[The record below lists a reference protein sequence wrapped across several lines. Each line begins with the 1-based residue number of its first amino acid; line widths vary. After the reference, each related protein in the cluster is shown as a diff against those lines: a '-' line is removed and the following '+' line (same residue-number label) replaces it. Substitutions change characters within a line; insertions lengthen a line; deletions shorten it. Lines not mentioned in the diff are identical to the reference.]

1 MRIQARLRPIKFDL
15 RGYKKEL
22 QRHLTEEL
30 KSAARAWLERIVLN
44 GPLHDSKGGMPA
56 WSGASA
62 ATFMEL
68 ASKVSLTLGI
78 SPSAP
83 SRISLG
89 KSLGDGDLSIESSK
103 GSYTFIY
110 RTSLD
115 HLIINESVNVNALEK
130 GFHLERPGPY
140 NFIGAGRETFNEFAG
155 KVRLPNPFKFLKA
168 GATITI

>member
-30 KSAARAWLERIVLN
+30 KSAARAWLERIIK
-44 GPLHDSKGGMPA
+44 GPLHDAGGMPV

-62 ATFMEL
+62 ATFLDL
-68 ASKVSLTLGI
+68 AAKVSYSFGI
-78 SPSAP
+78 SPTAP

-89 KSLGDGDLSIESSK
+89 KSHGTGEVLLEPNRGRYVFR
-103 GSYTFIY
+103 YT
-110 RTSLD
+110 TSLD
-115 HLIINESVNVNALEK
+115 HLIINESHDATQWGYKLR
-130 GFHLERPGPY
+130 RPGPY
-140 NFIGAGRETFNEFAG
+140 NFIATGGDQFNEFAQ